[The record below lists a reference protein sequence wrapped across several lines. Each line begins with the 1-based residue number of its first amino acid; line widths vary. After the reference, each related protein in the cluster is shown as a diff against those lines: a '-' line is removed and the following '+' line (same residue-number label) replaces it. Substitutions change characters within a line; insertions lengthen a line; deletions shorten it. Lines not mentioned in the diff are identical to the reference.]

1 MQKVLLE
8 LHIEDGNYNIKKAID
23 RLVKRVRFD
32 IGKVEYKILKVD
44 QGNNV
49 KNTYSRQWLS
59 AEQNTILQGFQT
71 RFYKHEV

>member
-1 MQKVLLE
+1 M
-8 LHIEDGNYNIKKAID
+8 
-23 RLVKRVRFD
+23 RFD

-59 AEQNTILQGFQT
+59 AEHNTILQGFQT
-71 RFYKHEV
+71 RFYKHGV